1 MLKLSNINKT
11 YHPGTPYAVPA
22 LQQLNLEL
30 PKGTFCIIIGG
41 NGSGKSTLLNII
53 AGTIFPDHGDIYIN
67 QQKITS
73 LKAYE
78 RSQFVARVFQNP
90 HAGTAP
96 NLSVLENFRLAAL
109 RTQKKKLRIG
119 LGRSFEQV
127 IKENIADLGLGLE
140 NKINQPMGT
149 LSGGQRQALS
159 LLMSTLDDTQLLL
172 LDEPTAA
179 LDPKSSALV
188 MQTANH
194 LIEKNNL
201 TTIWVT
207 HHLKTVIDY
216 GNRVIQMAQGKI
228 IKDLEGADKQAINL
242 QDLYSWF
249 D

>member
-1 MLKLSNINKT
+1 MLKLANINKT
-11 YHPGTPYAVPA
+11 YHPGTQYAVPA
-22 LQQLNLEL
+22 LHQLDLEL
-30 PKGTFCIIIGG
+30 PKGTFCIVIGG
-41 NGSGKSTLLNII
+41 NGSGKSTLLNTI
-53 AGTIFPDHGDIYIN
+53 AGTIFPDSGDIYIN
-67 QQKITS
+67 QQRVTS
-73 LKAYE
+73 LKAFE
-78 RSQFVARVFQNP
+78 RSKFVARVFQNP

-109 RTQKKKLRIG
+109 RTQKKKLSIG
-119 LGRSFEQV
+119 LGRSFEKATQ
-127 IKENIADLGLGLE
+127 ENIADLGLGLE

-159 LLMSTLDDTQLLL
+159 LLMSALDDTQLLL

-194 LIEKNNL
+194 LIEKKHL

-216 GNRVIQMAQGKI
+216 GSRVILMEQGKI
-228 IKDLEGADKQAINL
+228 KKDLEGEKKRHLTL
-242 QDLYSWF
+242 QELYSWF
-249 D
+249 A